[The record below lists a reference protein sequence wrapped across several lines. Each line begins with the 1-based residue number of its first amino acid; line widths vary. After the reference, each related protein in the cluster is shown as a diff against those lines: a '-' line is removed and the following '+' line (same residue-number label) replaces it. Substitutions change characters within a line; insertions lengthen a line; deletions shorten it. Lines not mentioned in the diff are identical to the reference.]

1 MAETVRLVRKN
12 STATRVSMGD
22 FPAIDLSESDRADVD
37 IRLAMHLAD
46 GDNFIVENEIG
57 VQFDTVP
64 AMLAADSE

>member
-1 MAETVRLVRKN
+1 
-12 STATRVSMGD
+12 MGD